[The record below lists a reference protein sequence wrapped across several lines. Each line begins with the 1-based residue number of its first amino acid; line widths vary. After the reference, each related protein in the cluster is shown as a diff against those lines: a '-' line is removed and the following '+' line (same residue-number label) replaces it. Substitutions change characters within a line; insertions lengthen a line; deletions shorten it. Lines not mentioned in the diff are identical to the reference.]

1 MCESSLLRKLQIAQ
15 SRRITRNDRIT
26 LPLFVLSPLMTL
38 SRMVYILHIDLVD
51 LHWLLKLVIEHAEQ
65 LYCFAYSFWGI
76 QALLYML
83 STMVKYS
90 GVPRFPGL
98 LTMKHSHTH
107 TSEKSVIITS
117 QHVTSEMNCI
127 FLNSV
132 LGVLHFA
139 PSLYFYVKFVGF
151 HSALRFSTLNNTR
164 FSVTVTPTS
173 PTSCLVVMPT
183 TSSFSF
189 CIQEL
194 LVVLLLHPRL

>member
-1 MCESSLLRKLQIAQ
+1 MKVHCCKNCKSRKVEGLKETTGSLYLCLCCRHWWHSPEWYTFCVSIWWICTGCWAC
-15 SRRITRNDRIT
+15 DRTCWTIV
-26 LPLFVLSPLMTL
+26 LLCLLFLGNASTFIHA
-38 SRMVYILHIDLVD
+38 VYNGEVFRG
-51 LHWLLKLVIEHAEQ
+51 AT
-65 LYCFAYSFWGI
+65 F
-76 QALLYML
+76 
-83 STMVKYS
+83 
-90 GVPRFPGL
+90 PR
-98 LTMKHSHTH
+98 TADYEHSHTH

-132 LGVLHFA
+132 LGVSHFA

-173 PTSCLVVMPT
+173 PTSCLVAMPT
-183 TSSFSF
+183 TGSFSF

-194 LVVLLLHPRL
+194 LIVLLLHPRL